1 MEFKEFAEAYR
12 LRVKYNGVE
21 SLIYGRYGEL
31 ADMCDAGRFRLR
43 LLAVPRAADM
53 DRKLRIR
60 RKTALAGG
68 LELKW
73 KGEAES
79 IFYFN
84 PADAVQV
91 KLVVKLVGAKIRRR
105 RFLTP
110 EQRQALAD
118 RLVVAR
124 ARKATTMAVLDGNS
138 HTAAPIQDP
147 NTNERPAAAPMGIK
161 PGLVAA

>member
-1 MEFKEFAEAYR
+1 MDIKEFAEAYR

-21 SLIYGRYGEL
+21 SLIHGKYGEL

-53 DRKLRIR
+53 DRKLRSR
-60 RKTALAGG
+60 RKAALAGG

-79 IFYFN
+79 IFLFN
-84 PADAVQV
+84 PTDPTQVQ
-91 KLVVKLVGAKIRRR
+91 LVVKLVGAKVRRR
-105 RFLTP
+105 RVLTP

-124 ARKATTMAVLDGNS
+124 ARKAAPTMAVLDGNS
-138 HTAAPIQDP
+138 HTEAPIHDL
-147 NTNERPAAAPMGIK
+147 R
-161 PGLVAA
+161 VAA